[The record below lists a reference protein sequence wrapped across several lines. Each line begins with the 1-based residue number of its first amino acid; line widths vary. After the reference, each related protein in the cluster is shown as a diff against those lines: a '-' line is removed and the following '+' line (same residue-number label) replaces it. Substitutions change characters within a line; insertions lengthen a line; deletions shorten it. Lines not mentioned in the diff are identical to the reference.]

1 MRSTICLTGG
11 LTRVVLLRVAMPS
24 GDVVK
29 IGLPI
34 LVIAFAV
41 ALTHHLM
48 SNTRLGRQVYAFG
61 GNPEAASRIGV
72 NVLGVQVFAYG
83 YLGFLAS
90 VGGFIQAYRV
100 HQAVPTAMA
109 GQELNVLAVAI
120 LGGASMAGGVGHD
133 GRRGAR
139 RALPGDA
146 AERPQPHRSL
156 LLFLRGGDRTRDPRL
171 DRDDRIRRAARPS
184 KRHRAVRLMDRSV
197 PEGKAHTLSSEL
209 DRVIAAMRRGG
220 AGMGGLVT
228 LLMILVLFFSLAE
241 PIAFPRGATVQA
253 MMFQLPELGLL
264 SLAMAIPLV
273 SGGINLA
280 IIATA
285 NLAGL
290 LMAWMLTRLMPSG
303 TGGVQLALWLSGTL
317 VAGFVLCVVVG
328 VVTGVLVAF
337 VGVHPILVTLGT
349 MTLLHGVGIYFTRGR
364 TLSGFPDPLLAVSNG
379 TVLGVPISFILFM
392 LVAVAA
398 HVLLTRR
405 ALGVRIHMVGS
416 NLEAARFSGVDTRK
430 VLIRVYLLSSLLCW
444 LAAIVMMAR
453 FNSAGA
459 DIAQSYLLITILAAI
474 LGGIDPY
481 GGFGRIA
488 GLVVALVVLQ
498 VISSGFNIV
507 GLSPQLALAS
517 WGLILLLV
525 MAIKRVSRARA

>member
-1 MRSTICLTGG
+1 MGSL
-11 LTRVVLLRVAMPS
+11 VA
-24 GDVVK
+24 
-29 IGLPI
+29 
-34 LVIAFAV
+34 
-41 ALTHHLM
+41 
-48 SNTRLGRQVYAFG
+48 
-61 GNPEAASRIGV
+61 
-72 NVLGVQVFAYG
+72 
-83 YLGFLAS
+83 
-90 VGGFIQAYRV
+90 
-100 HQAVPTAMA
+100 
-109 GQELNVLAVAI
+109 
-120 LGGASMAGGVGHD
+120 
-133 GRRGAR
+133 
-139 RALPGDA
+139 
-146 AERPQPHRSL
+146 
-156 LLFLRGGDRTRDPRL
+156 
-171 DRDDRIRRAARPS
+171 
-184 KRHRAVRLMDRSV
+184 
-197 PEGKAHTLSSEL
+197 
-209 DRVIAAMRRGG
+209 
-220 AGMGGLVT
+220 
-228 LLMILVLFFSLAE
+228 LLMILVLFFSLIE
-241 PIAFPRGATVQA
+241 PTAFPRGATVQA

-264 SLAMAIPLV
+264 SLAMAIPLI

-290 LMAWMLTRLMPSG
+290 LMAWMLTRLMPPG
-303 TGGVQLALWLSGTL
+303 TGGVELALWLSGTL
-317 VAGFVLCVVVG
+317 LAGLVLCAVVG

-379 TVLGVPISFILFM
+379 TVLGAPISFILFM

-416 NLEAARFSGVDTRK
+416 NLEAARFSGVDTRR

-488 GLVVALVVLQ
+488 GLVLALVILQ

-517 WGLILLLV
+517 WGVILLLV
-525 MAIKRVSRARA
+525 IAIKRVSRALG